1 MRAFVK
7 KHHARRVDDVRLNTG
22 DVDCF
27 RDVLDPDDVVVRR
40 ATYLRGLGK
49 SKAFRSASL
58 SIEKKCLLR
67 PNGPERAREKISR
80 LCRRKG
86 RFWLTQSDDTH
97 KARPVSRRDFCQ
109 FESEK

>member
-67 PNGPERAREKISR
+67 PNGRARAREKISR

>member
-7 KHHARRVDDVRLNTG
+7 KHHARRVDDVRMNTG

-40 ATYLRGLGK
+40 ATYLRRLGK

-67 PNGPERAREKISR
+67 PDGRVRAREKISR
-80 LCRRKG
+80 LCCCKG

-97 KARPVSRRDFCQ
+97 KSKTGLAKRLL
-109 FESEK
+109 